1 MYVWPVEIPTHYE
14 FDMRKGQQLF
24 GYSPQ
29 FDIFPP
35 SNRADALAF
44 RTGQATGVIP
54 THFLRRCSQHRDEP
68 G

>member
-1 MYVWPVEIPTHYE
+1 VDVRLAGQIPTNYE

-29 FDIFPP
+29 FDIF
-35 SNRADALAF
+35 RMIDDALAF

-54 THFLRRCSQHRDEP
+54 THV
-68 G
+68 